1 MNPGEET
8 VEALLGLVRSPHSPW
23 ALLEGSSAEDR
34 FLRELA
40 IQNPLVLKDTFF
52 YSYFRSLRVV
62 DKQVRA
68 GCCRWGGHSPYRTVQ
83 SLVVGPQCY
92 VGGRMGR

>member
-1 MNPGEET
+1 M
-8 VEALLGLVRSPHSPW
+8 EALLDLVRSPHSPW
-23 ALLEGSSAEDR
+23 ALLEGSNAEDR

-68 GCCRWGGHSPYRTVQ
+68 GSCC
-83 SLVVGPQCY
+83 
-92 VGGRMGR
+92 

>member
-1 MNPGEET
+1 MSPGEES
-8 VEALLGLVRSPHSPW
+8 VEALLDLVRSPHSPW

-34 FLRELA
+34 FLKELA

-68 GCCRWGGHSPYRTVQ
+68 GG
-83 SLVVGPQCY
+83 
-92 VGGRMGR
+92 